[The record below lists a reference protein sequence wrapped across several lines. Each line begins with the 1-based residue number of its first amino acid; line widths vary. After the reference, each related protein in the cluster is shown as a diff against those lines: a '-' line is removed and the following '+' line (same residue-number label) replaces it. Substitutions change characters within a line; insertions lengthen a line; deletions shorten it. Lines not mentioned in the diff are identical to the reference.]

1 MIAATR
7 LGSVPNPKWCFSDSP
22 FYPTVGADFVINN
35 TDPMHFL
42 ITHTFDQAQLGTIA
56 AGASPMA
63 FVACENIN

>member
-7 LGSVPNPKWCFSDSP
+7 LGNVPNPKWCFSDTP
-22 FYPTVGADFVINN
+22 FRPTVGADYVIGN

-42 ITHTFDQAQLGTIA
+42 ITHTFDPAHKGI
-56 AGASPMA
+56 GASASPVA